1 MYAKRDGESRCKIA
15 GLISSTAAEICV
27 YLRSLNRFGGG

>member
-1 MYAKRDGESRCKIA
+1 MYAKRDGESRCKVA

-27 YLRSLNRFGGG
+27 YFEVFESIR